1 MTKRFLTAGIVAAV
15 LLAGCGSSPTAS
27 SNKFRN
33 RSPLQGAAPMAGVGG
48 QVGPNGQMLGPNG
61 QPMPGA
67 GGGDVQGLL
76 AAVRQAQQG
85 QQGFSATI
93 DTYEKGP
100 KGDEENQT
108 LKISYKRPSTLKI
121 HITKGSGQSQDAK
134 VLWTGGSDLK
144 VKPSFLPFS
153 VSKSI
158 SDEAIKTRN
167 GWTIK
172 DTCPAGI
179 LDSLLDPG
187 AQVQILGEQNLM
199 GKQMVMVNVNSPRK
213 PKGATHEILGIDKAN
228 MLPAFR
234 EVYKNQAVMYRLAIK
249 AMKMGVPGSSEF
261 EI

>member
-1 MTKRFLTAGIVAAV
+1 MTKRLLTAGIVAAV
-15 LLAGCGSSPTAS
+15 LLAGCGSSPTTS
-27 SNKFRN
+27 SNKFRK
-33 RSPLQGAAPMAGVGG
+33 RSPLQGSAPMAGIGG
-48 QVGPNGQMLGPNG
+48 QMGPNGQMMGPNG
-61 QPMPGA
+61 QAMPGA
-67 GGGDVQGLL
+67 GGDVAGLL
-76 AAVRQAQQG
+76 NAVRQAQAT

-108 LKISYKRPSTLKI
+108 LKISYKRPSSLKI
-121 HITKGSGQSQDAK
+121 HITKGTGQSQDAK

-144 VKPSFLPFS
+144 VKPSFLPFA

-179 LDSLLDPG
+179 LDSLLDPA
-187 AQVQILGEQNLM
+187 AQVQILGEQALM

-213 PKGATHEILGIDKAN
+213 PKGATHEILGIDKTN

-234 EVYKNQAVMYRLAIK
+234 EVYKNQTVLYRLAIK
-249 AMKMGVPGSSEF
+249 SMKMGVPSSAEF